1 MTIWLIIGMIVTIE
15 RVTRLLVVD
24 TLPIVRIVREW
35 FVRTFGEINE
45 DGEVVDGKGY
55 RWARWFT
62 FSIAYLWV
70 CPWCM
75 SPWVGLVIWQ
85 LTERVAHIDVPYPW
99 FVIAAASTLAGWLG
113 ANLQSEHD
121 QRYKARDIEINGR
134 KRPV

>member
-24 TLPIVRIVREW
+24 TLPAVRIVREW
-35 FVRTFGEINE
+35 FIRTFGVVSA

-55 RWARWFT
+55 PWIRWLT
-62 FSIAYLWV
+62 FSIAYLWT

-85 LTERVAHIDVPYPW
+85 GMERVAGLHVPLPW
-99 FVIAAASTLAGWLG
+99 FALAAASTLGGWM
-113 ANLQSEHD
+113 ANLQGEHD
-121 QRYKARDIEINGR
+121 QRWEARDIEINGR
-134 KRPV
+134 KRPA